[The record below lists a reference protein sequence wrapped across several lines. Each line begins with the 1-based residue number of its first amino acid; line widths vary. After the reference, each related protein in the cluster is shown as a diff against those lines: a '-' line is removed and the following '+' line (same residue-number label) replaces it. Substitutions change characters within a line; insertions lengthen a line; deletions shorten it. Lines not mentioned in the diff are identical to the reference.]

1 MELLRR
7 NIHMDGRE
15 KDEKIRITLED
26 DMNLPETKPDVGMLC
41 MERGIVVTEEIRPMA
56 GAVSVKGRLVFSVL
70 YHTQEDGGRLACVE
84 GKIPFEETIR
94 MDNASPEDS
103 ISVIGKVEDLTIGMI
118 NSRKLSVQALILLC
132 AEAEE
137 LYDEAV
143 TIGIAGEESENGDVQ
158 FRRIPV
164 EAAQIAMSRKDVLRV
179 REEMQLPSACPNIGS
194 ILWKSAEPGEMNFRL
209 GEEKLSLQGE
219 IVVFILYEPEGNG
232 SPQIYET
239 TVNIGTEFAAAGCRD
254 KMVPDVRYEVAQCE
268 FAVRPDEDG
277 EPRCLG
283 LEMSVELRICVYE
296 QLTVD
301 LITDIYGVT
310 REISGIRKEAGL
322 MRLLRS
328 VTGRAKVAEHVAAE
342 AGEHIASLVRSEG
355 IAFPEEAEVRANGI
369 LLRGYLGIR
378 ILYVTGEEERP
389 YGRLRT
395 DIPFEYFLEIPG
407 MSEEMKPGR
416 IQTVLEQLTV
426 TMLDEEELD
435 IKAILSF
442 STTALCP
449 FRAEM
454 IGEVTEEALDENK
467 MRSLPGMVIYVVKQ
481 GDNLWNIGKRYYV
494 PVQRLLQF
502 NHLEGQEITPGQKLL
517 IVKGA

>member
-1 MELLRR
+1 
-7 NIHMDGRE
+7 
-15 KDEKIRITLED
+15 
-26 DMNLPETKPDVGMLC
+26 
-41 MERGIVVTEEIRPMA
+41 
-56 GAVSVKGRLVFSVL
+56 
-70 YHTQEDGGRLACVE
+70 
-84 GKIPFEETIR
+84 
-94 MDNASPEDS
+94 
-103 ISVIGKVEDLTIGMI
+103 
-118 NSRKLSVQALILLC
+118 
-132 AEAEE
+132 
-137 LYDEAV
+137 
-143 TIGIAGEESENGDVQ
+143 
-158 FRRIPV
+158 
-164 EAAQIAMSRKDVLRV
+164 
-179 REEMQLPSACPNIGS
+179 
-194 ILWKSAEPGEMNFRL
+194 
-209 GEEKLSLQGE
+209 
-219 IVVFILYEPEGNG
+219 
-232 SPQIYET
+232 
-239 TVNIGTEFAAAGCRD
+239 
-254 KMVPDVRYEVAQCE
+254 
-268 FAVRPDEDG
+268 
-277 EPRCLG
+277 
-283 LEMSVELRICVYE
+283 
-296 QLTVD
+296 
-301 LITDIYGVT
+301 
-310 REISGIRKEAGL
+310 

-355 IAFPEEAEVRANGI
+355 LAFPEEAEVRANGI